1 MNRNQEQFLNKVASK
16 TQVRKEDIVKLAN
29 DFQTKDLASEQ
40 NLRDLIQQ
48 VALLS
53 GKTIPKIKEDEI
65 IALVKK
71 EPTFKNKL

>member
-53 GKTIPKIKEDEI
+53 GKTIPKVKEDEI

-71 EPTFKNKL
+71 EPTFKDKL

>member
-53 GKTIPKIKEDEI
+53 GKTIPKVKEDEI

>member
-29 DFQTKDLASEQ
+29 DFQTKDLASDQ

-53 GKTIPKIKEDEI
+53 GKTIPKVKEDEI

>member
-16 TQVRKEDIVKLAN
+16 THVRKEDIVKLAN

-53 GKTIPKIKEDEI
+53 GKTIPKVKEDEI

>member
-53 GKTIPKIKEDEI
+53 GKTIPKVKEDEI

-71 EPTFKNKL
+71 EPAFKDKL